1 MAAKQT
7 NVERKEGFVQ
17 VCVWPG
23 VVLNGKTPADFEAFI
38 LKELGTRVQ
47 YLEEIKTKPDTDEY
61 GVAVPGTG
69 DRNDIFFAVHNDDV
83 MKFAVPRLAYGIR
96 WLEDAIAKI
105 NGGNRLY
112 PARVKKY
119 CR

>member
-7 NVERKEGFVQ
+7 IVERKEGFHQ

-23 VVLNGKTPADFEAFI
+23 VVLNDKTPADFEAFI
-38 LKELGTRVQ
+38 LTELGTRVQ
-47 YLEEIKTKPDTDEY
+47 YLEEIKTNPDTDRFNND
-61 GVAVPGTG
+61 VPGTG
-69 DRNDIFFAVHNDDV
+69 GRNDIFFAVHNDDV
-83 MKFAVPRLAYGIR
+83 MKFAVPRLEYGIR

-105 NGGNRLY
+105 NGGSKLY
-112 PARVKKY
+112 PSRVKKY